1 MGNRL
6 EALGLVGRGKMS
18 AEMAYVR
25 QDDHGVLRVGTGRVM
40 LDSVVA
46 AFHQGHSPET
56 IRQQYPALSLEEVYG
71 SIAYYLAH
79 VDEIHEYLQRQDA
92 VWKEWQARCEGRPSA
107 VVERLRALRR
117 GGEREAS

>member
-1 MGNRL
+1 MCGWD
-6 EALGLVGRGKMS
+6 E
-18 AEMAYVR
+18 
-25 QDDHGVLRVGTGRVM
+25 QGVYRVGQTRVM

-79 VDEIHEYLQRQDA
+79 QEEVNAYLKRQDA
-92 VWKEWQARCEGRPSA
+92 VWEHWRARSERTPNPA
-107 VVERLRALRR
+107 VERLRSF
-117 GGEREAS
+117 GQ